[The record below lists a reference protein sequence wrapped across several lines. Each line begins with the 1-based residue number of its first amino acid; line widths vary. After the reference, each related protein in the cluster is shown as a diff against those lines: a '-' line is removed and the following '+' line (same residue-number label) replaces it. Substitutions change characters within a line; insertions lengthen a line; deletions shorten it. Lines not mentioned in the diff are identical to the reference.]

1 VVLAICGRIFCRL
14 PEAADS
20 CHRVPSGTTTELL
33 SRLRFVTSSSTATN
47 YRALHFHVALTI
59 RKSIQRG
66 NFMRSIHV
74 LLASASLTLSAPAF
88 PHTHVDSDGRTVT
101 WYPPE
106 CCNNH
111 DCRPVAAV
119 RRANQGLWMT
129 TVDGSTVLI
138 GADQER
144 RPSRDMRWHIC
155 LSEDI
160 HHNTVVQ
167 CVFEPPSANRYRNR
181 HKVAG

>member
-1 VVLAICGRIFCRL
+1 VHAICGRIFCRL

-33 SRLRFVTSSSTATN
+33 SRIAICHVVFHRHQLSCAAFFTSHSQYANRFSGGIYCVQFTCCW
-47 YRALHFHVALTI
+47 RLHRSLCRHRPFHTRTL
-59 RKSIQRG
+59 IQ
-66 NFMRSIHV
+66 M
-74 LLASASLTLSAPAF
+74 
-88 PHTHVDSDGRTVT
+88 
-101 WYPPE
+101 
-106 CCNNH
+106 
-111 DCRPVAAV
+111 AV
-119 RRANQGLWMT
+119 RSRGIPRVLQQSRLPSGCCRSQGQSGLWMT

-167 CVFEPPSANRYRNR
+167 CVFEPPSANRHRNR
-181 HKVAG
+181 DEAAG

>member
-1 VVLAICGRIFCRL
+1 MRTNAIPVLSFSRTRAPRSREI
-14 PEAADS
+14 
-20 CHRVPSGTTTELL
+20 PSQLHIVA
-33 SRLRFVTSSSTATN
+33 FPTSSLISTN
-47 YRALHFHVALTI
+47 YHALHFNVAIT
-59 RKSIQRG
+59 KTVSISSEV
-66 NFMRSIHV
+66 FMRSIHV
-74 LLASASLTLSAPAF
+74 LLAMSASLTFSAPAL
-88 PHTHVDSDGRTVT
+88 PHTHVDPDGRTVT
-101 WYPPE
+101 WYPHE

-111 DCRPVAAV
+111 DCRPVAAI
-119 RRANQGLWMT
+119 RWASQGLWMT

-167 CVFEPPSANRYRNR
+167 CVFEPPSANRLQYR
-181 HKVAG
+181 HHEAG